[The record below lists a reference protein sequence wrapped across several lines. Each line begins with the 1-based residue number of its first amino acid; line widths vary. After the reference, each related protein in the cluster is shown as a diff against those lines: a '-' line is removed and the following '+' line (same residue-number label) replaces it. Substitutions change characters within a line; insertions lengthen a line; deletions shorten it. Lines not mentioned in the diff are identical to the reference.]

1 MRERKLS
8 LPIAVALLT
17 IGLAC
22 SSSFGGGEPQASTQR
37 RDERGVLIDHV
48 SPSRDSV
55 GPAPTRFEWTPAAG
69 ADRYA
74 FGLWTDINVL
84 VWRSD
89 RIQTVSVEIPK
100 EVVLEPGTYF
110 WSVTA
115 LRDDRQIGESGL
127 AAFVVRTNLGR

>member
-1 MRERKLS
+1 MSS
-8 LPIAVALLT
+8 LTAVVVA
-17 IGLAC
+17 ISLAC
-22 SSSFGGGEPQASTQR
+22 SSSLQRDEPQAASQS
-37 RDERGVLIDHV
+37 RDERGALIDHV

-55 GPAPTRFEWTPAAG
+55 GPAPKRFEWTPAAG

-84 VWRSD
+84 IWRSD

-100 EVVLEPGTYF
+100 EVILEPGTYF

-115 LRDDRQIGESGL
+115 LRDDRQIAESGL
-127 AAFVVRTNLGR
+127 AAFVVRTK